1 MTTDQIAICLII
13 ITTFALFVW
22 GRWRYDIV
30 SLVALFIL
38 VLVDKILGDNSSQLI
53 EDPSQAFMGFGHPAV
68 LTVATV
74 LIISRALQNSGV
86 VDLITRSVKP
96 FINNQIAHISS
107 LSGVIAILSAFMNN
121 VGALALM
128 LPVTLKTA
136 WEQKRSPSILLMPIA
151 FASILGGMITMIGT
165 PPNIIIANLRKEQ
178 QQQILSKAL
187 ADANSQAAAY
197 LEHLNIIKESYVPAA
212 FGLFDFT
219 PVGGIIAIL
228 GVCFVAFVGW
238 RLVPKENQKAASS
251 DSLFSL
257 DEYVTELRFPKGSSL
272 IGESIGQVNKLTGDK
287 LTLIRYIDKNG
298 KAIAVNPNNKIKEND
313 QFLAMADPSDLKGMM
328 DEYDLRLTKEM
339 RYRIDSLKDENTTF
353 IEVVVSPESPLLG
366 RGRSYLRRR
375 SSNHLILMAV
385 ARQDKPIHKRLGKVK
400 FRVGDVLLLQGPEKE
415 FKSVITLL
423 DLLPLAEREIEV
435 GVFSK
440 VSYALLI
447 FTASIL
453 LSILSIVPTT
463 VAFVGAIL
471 AYIFSG
477 ILPIRDLYKNIDWP
491 IIVLLGA
498 MIPLSNALQSTGTT
512 TLIANQVVSLTN
524 GLPTWSIVA
533 FVMIIT
539 MFMSD
544 IINNAATAMIMAP
557 ISVGIAISMGV
568 NMDPFL
574 MSVAIGASCAFLTPI
589 GHQCNALILGPGG
602 YRFSDYWRMGLP
614 LELIIVIVGTPLIL
628 YFWPL

>member
-400 FRVGDVLLLQGPEKE
+400 FRIGDVLLLQGPEKE
-415 FKSVITLL
+415 FKNVITLL

-568 NMDPFL
+568 SMDPFL

>member
-1 MTTDQIAICLII
+1 M
-13 ITTFALFVW
+13 
-22 GRWRYDIV
+22 
-30 SLVALFIL
+30 
-38 VLVDKILGDNSSQLI
+38 LVDKILGGKSSQLI
-53 EDPSQAFMGFGHPAV
+53 ADPSQAFLGFGHPAV
-68 LTVATV
+68 VTVAAV

-86 VDLITRSVKP
+86 VDLIARSVKP
-96 FINNQIAHISS
+96 FTNNKITHISS

-165 PPNIIIANLRKEQ
+165 PPNIIIASLRKEQ
-178 QQQILSKAL
+178 QQQILSKAI
-187 ADANSQAAAY
+187 ADTNSQAATY
-197 LEHLNIIKESYVPAA
+197 LENLNIVKESYEPAA

-219 PVGGIIAIL
+219 PVGGIIALL
-228 GVCFVAFVGW
+228 GVCFVALVGW
-238 RLVPKENQKAASS
+238 RLVPKENQKTPSS
-251 DSLFSL
+251 NSLFSL
-257 DEYVTELRFPKGSSL
+257 DEYVTEIRFPKGSSL
-272 IGESIGQVNKLTGDK
+272 IGESIGEVNMLTGDK
-287 LTLIRYIDKNG
+287 LTLIRFINKNG
-298 KAIAVNPNNKIKEND
+298 KATSINHNNKIKEND

-339 RYRIDSLKDENTTF
+339 RYRIDSLKDDNSTF

-375 SSNHLILMAV
+375 SSNQLILMAV

-415 FKSVITLL
+415 FKNIITSL

-440 VSYALLI
+440 VSFALMI
-447 FTASIL
+447 FTVSIL
-453 LSILSIVPTT
+453 LSVLSVVPTT
-463 VAFVGAIL
+463 VSFAGAIL
-471 AYIFSG
+471 AYVFSG

-498 MIPLSNALQSTGTT
+498 MIPLSNALQNTGTT
-512 TLIANQVVSLTN
+512 TLIADQVASMTQ
-524 GLPTWSIVA
+524 GLPSWSIIA
-533 FVMIIT
+533 LVMVIT

-544 IINNAATAMIMAP
+544 IINNAATAMIMGP

-568 NMDPFL
+568 SMDPFL

-614 LELIIVIVGTPLIL
+614 LEIIITVLGTPLIL